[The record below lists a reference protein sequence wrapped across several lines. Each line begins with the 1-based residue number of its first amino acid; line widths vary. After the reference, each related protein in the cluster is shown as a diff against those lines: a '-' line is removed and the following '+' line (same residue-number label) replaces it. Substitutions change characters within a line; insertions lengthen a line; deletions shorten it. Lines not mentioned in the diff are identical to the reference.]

1 MQPLNPHRTGAT
13 ITSVI
18 ASPRTRGKGGSYP
31 SAPLI
36 LPPGSKMC
44 CEAIAQS
51 STSVW
56 RDVPFPPTRWLSVL
70 RMQKEQRGTQCKLEN
85 PRGGAPSP
93 FSTAHTPQLPGDIT
107 GVSRRAGTGGV
118 GTLPSSSSSSSS
130 SVPVGFLCPRSGEEN
145 PYQRSLSTPASP
157 GASTC
162 APMLSAANL
171 RRRRTFHGQGTTS
184 QAMALILQTFL
195 FLFLTRYAGSL
206 WNHEWDARTRGIG
219 CIARVQCPPS
229 PSTASPP
236 LHSLVTTTDP

>member
-1 MQPLNPHRTGAT
+1 MLRSNCPIIHIRVERGAVSPHQMAECAQNAECKRNNEAH
-13 ITSVI
+13 S
-18 ASPRTRGKGGSYP
+18 ASLKIQGG
-31 SAPLI
+31 
-36 LPPGSKMC
+36 G
-44 CEAIAQS
+44 
-51 STSVW
+51 
-56 RDVPFPPTRWLSVL
+56 
-70 RMQKEQRGTQCKLEN
+70 
-85 PRGGAPSP
+85 PSP

-118 GTLPSSSSSSSS
+118 GTLPSSSSSSS

-219 CIARVQCPPS
+219 CIAGVQCPPS